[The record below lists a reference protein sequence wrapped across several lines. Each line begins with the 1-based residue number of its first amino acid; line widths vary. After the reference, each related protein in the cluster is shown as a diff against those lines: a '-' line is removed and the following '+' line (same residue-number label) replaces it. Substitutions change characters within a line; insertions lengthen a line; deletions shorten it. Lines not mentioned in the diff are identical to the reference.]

1 MEEQIHT
8 IDAEGKSPG
17 RIATKAALLLRG
29 KERLGFA
36 PHKDMGEVVVVKN
49 VAKMRVTGNKAEQK
63 KYYRHSGYPGGL
75 REITMKALLEKDP
88 KEVLKKAVYGMLP
101 PNKLRSIQIKRL
113 RFE

>member
-1 MEEQIHT
+1 MEEQVHT
-8 IDAEGKSPG
+8 IDATGRSPG
-17 RIATKAALLLRG
+17 RIATQVALLLRG

-36 PHKDMGEVVVVKN
+36 PYKDMGEVVVVKN
-49 VAKMRVTGNKAEQK
+49 VGKMRITGNKIEQK

-75 REITMKALLEKDP
+75 RETTMKRLLEENP

-101 PNKLRSIQIKRL
+101 PNKLRSKQIQRL